1 MEVHAHSHSHGKK
14 NWKQYFWEFLM
25 LFLAVTLGFFVENQ
39 REHIVERQ
47 RATQYAKALLRDLE
61 KDTVEIRDVMR
72 ENKII
77 LACFD
82 SARSIIHQRIK
93 NYMAPGAF
101 YYYSNV
107 VASAPSVSW
116 NDATI
121 IQITQSGNLR
131 YFTNAE
137 LVNKISYYYSQ
148 INYVKLLNANDRGV
162 RDRSMEIRSRVLNNY
177 EYARFSTYSTDD
189 WLRLPDTLMKRMFP
203 VQTNDANLLNEFANS
218 FENRRRVLDLV
229 MKRVYPASIK
239 DRSEEHTS
247 ELQSHSDLVCRLLLE
262 KKKKNSKIIYIM
274 KKND

>member
-1 MEVHAHSHSHGKK
+1 MEVHTHSHTPRKK
-14 NWKQYFWEFLM
+14 WTHYFWEFLM

-93 NYMAPGAF
+93 NSMAPGAF

-148 INYVKLLNANDRGV
+148 INYVKLLNTNDRSV

-177 EYARFSTYSTDD
+177 EYARFSTYSTDN
-189 WLRLPDTLMKRMFP
+189 WLSLPDTLMKKLFP

-239 DRSEEHTS
+239 DAK
-247 ELQSHSDLVCRLLLE
+247 ELIGLL
-262 KKKKNSKIIYIM
+262 KKEYHLK
-274 KKND
+274 

>member
-1 MEVHAHSHSHGKK
+1 MEVHHHALTDRKK
-14 NWKQYFWEFLM
+14 WTHYLWEFLM

-47 RATQYAKALLRDLE
+47 RATQYAKALFEDLE

-72 ENKII
+72 EDRII

-82 SARSIIHQRIK
+82 SASSIIYRGIK
-93 NYMAPGAF
+93 NYVAPGAF

-121 IQITQSGNLR
+121 IQLTQSGNLR
-131 YFTNAE
+131 YFTNPE
-137 LVNKISYYYSQ
+137 LVNKISHYFSQ
-148 INYVKLLNANDRGV
+148 ISYVKLLNANDRGV

-189 WLRLPDTLMKRMFP
+189 WLRLPDTLMSKPFP

-218 FENRRRVLDLV
+218 FENRRRVLNLV
-229 MKRVYPASIK
+229 MKRVYPNAIK
-239 DRSEEHTS
+239 EAEKLISLLKEEYHLSEGTP
-247 ELQSHSDLVCRLLLE
+247 LE
-262 KKKKNSKIIYIM
+262 K
-274 KKND
+274 